1 MTEADEVPEVARD
14 TPTAAGLYD
23 AYLGGKNHSL
33 AEKEAADKL
42 RAAMPELEETA
53 WANRAF
59 HQRSAR
65 WLARVAGIRQFIDL
79 GAGLPTQRNTHEVVQ
94 EEAPGAHVV
103 YVDFDTR
110 TVELGSKLVED
121 DQDTA
126 YVESNLTE
134 VDYILDHPTLRELI
148 DLDKPVAI
156 LASAVFH
163 FIADEEDPWGIAK
176 RYMDRVAPGSYL
188 ALNHVTADKQ
198 RPGPVQTIYSI
209 YRSANTMIYFRNR
222 EQVEWFFQD
231 LELVPPYDGADPQVT
246 FMGLWFCDDP
256 VEADDD
262 TGRWFYGGVAKK
274 P

>member
-1 MTEADEVPEVARD
+1 MTEAEQATGVERD

-42 RAAMPELEETA
+42 RAAMPELEATA

-59 HQRSAR
+59 HQRSAK
-65 WLARVAGIRQFIDL
+65 WLASEAGIRQFIDL

-94 EEAPGAHVV
+94 EIAPDAHVV
-103 YVDFDTR
+103 YVDFDRR
-110 TVELGSKLVED
+110 TVELGSRLVAD
-121 DQDTA
+121 DPNTA
-126 YVESNLTE
+126 YVESNLDQ
-134 VDYILDHPTLRELI
+134 VDYVLDHPTLRGLI

-163 FIADEEDPWGIAK
+163 FIADEQDPWGIAK
-176 RYMDRVAPGSYL
+176 RYMDRVASGSYL

-222 EQVEWFFQD
+222 EQVEWFFEGLQM
-231 LELVPPYDGADPQVT
+231 VRPYAGADPQVT

-256 VEADDD
+256 IEADDD

>member
-1 MTEADEVPEVARD
+1 MTEAGKAPDVQSG
-14 TPTAAGLYD
+14 PTAAGLYD
-23 AYLGGKNHSL
+23 AYLGGTNHSL
-33 AEKEAADKL
+33 AEKEAAEKL
-42 RAAMPELEETA
+42 RAAMPELEATA

-65 WLARVAGIRQFIDL
+65 WLAREAGIRQFIDL
-79 GAGLPTQRNTHEVVQ
+79 GAGLPTQQNTHEVVQ
-94 EEAPGAHVV
+94 QEAPGAHVV
-103 YVDFDTR
+103 YVDFDPR
-110 TVELGSKLVED
+110 TVELGSKLVAA

-126 YVESNLTE
+126 YVESDLAE
-134 VDYILDHPTLRELI
+134 VDYVLDHPTLRGLI
-148 DLDKPVAI
+148 DLQQPVAV

-163 FIADEEDPWGIAK
+163 FISDQQDPWSIA
-176 RYMDRVAPGSYL
+176 RHYMDRLAPGSYL

-209 YRSANTMIYFRNR
+209 YRSADTMIYFRNR
-222 EQVEWFFQD
+222 EQVEWFFNGLQ
-231 LELVPPYDGADPQVT
+231 LVPPYEGAEPRVT

-262 TGRWFYGGVAKK
+262 TSRWFYGGVAKK